1 MTILA
6 DIAAIILAQQGE
18 SVTYTP
24 QASDPE
30 AEAVELQA
38 VVSHHGFGYAPASW
52 PEDLFRNQARHA
64 AVRLRAADVAA
75 EPTKDDSIALDGL
88 TYRVRAVSRE
98 PRTGP
103 EAMWWICLCACD
115 QRGKY

>member
-6 DIAAIILAQQGE
+6 DIAAAILDQQGE
-18 SVTYTP
+18 SVSYTP
-24 QASDPE
+24 QADDSE

-38 VVSHHGFGYAPASW
+38 VVSRHGLGYAPAEW

-64 AVRLRAADVAA
+64 AVRLRAADVTA
-75 EPTKDDSIALDGL
+75 EPTGEDSIALDAL
-88 TYRVRAVSRE
+88 TYRVRAVKRE

-103 EAMWWICLCACD
+103 EVMWWICLCACD